1 MYLFALARYCVLSGS
16 HIRQTHLQQKIR
28 CLVHILWQIYTTKFS
43 ALAIWYTYVCA
54 NTKQASQIMQNWSVM
69 GKKVLFDWSQNGL
82 SQSLIDLAYI
92 TSDSKRS
99 TKSPY
104 PICQSLLA
112 RVKNPESVPM
122 PTLNIKVSVKFLPNF
137 VAIIIHSSTAHAKN
151 GHLDLTS
158 LLLQLFLLPPLEAN
172 AANAVGSQLSR
183 FCILAK

>member
-1 MYLFALARYCVLSGS
+1 
-16 HIRQTHLQQKIR
+16 
-28 CLVHILWQIYTTKFS
+28 
-43 ALAIWYTYVCA
+43 
-54 NTKQASQIMQNWSVM
+54 MQNWSVM

-137 VAIIIHSSTAHAKN
+137 VAIIIHSSTAYAKN

-183 FCILAK
+183 FCILAKWFINPWASSFSFWWSKHLLHTTKFLTLVKAI